1 MLGAV
6 RMAARTAGALLSVIV
21 LAVSGYAWNLSRHV
35 DDGMATSEAVTPA
48 PDGPTASDAAF
59 TVLLVGLDSRT
70 DASGRPLPPE
80 VLDQLHAGPDEGQ
93 LHTDTIILLHVPAGP
108 DPHAVAISFP
118 RDSFVEIAGD
128 RGRHKINSAY
138 RRGMAESEKALVGRA
153 LLPAE
158 RDRRARE
165 AGRRALVDTLHDLT
179 GVRVDHFAEVNL
191 AGFVEIS
198 DALGG
203 VPVCLNRPA
212 REERSGIDLPAGPQ
226 VVQGPTAL
234 AFVRQRHGLDGGD
247 LDRISRQQA
256 FLAGLADAVLTS
268 GLLHDPVR
276 LNRVTQALGRYVVLD
291 RGWNT
296 QELLGQLHRV
306 AAGDLRFE
314 TIPTGTAALDT
325 PVDGVAVQVDP
336 DEVRRFVQQRI
347 PVTPSASHPGTTRTL
362 PRPTPAAGSSPA
374 SATPADTGD
383 NTDGTDTTDRRARP
397 AGSTPTA
404 TSTERTAA
412 PPITTGGVP
421 CVD

>member
-1 MLGAV
+1 
-6 RMAARTAGALLSVIV
+6 MAARTAVALLSVTV
-21 LAVSGYAWNLSRHV
+21 LSASGYAWTLSRHV
-35 DDGMATSEAVTPA
+35 DDGMATSEAVTPGPA
-48 PDGPTASDAAF
+48 GPTTSDAAF
-59 TVLLVGLDSRT
+59 TALLVGLDSRT
-70 DASGRPLPPE
+70 DTSGRPLPPE

-108 DPHAVAISFP
+108 DPQAVAISFP

-138 RRGMAESEKALVGRA
+138 RRGMAESEKVLAGRA
-153 LLPAE
+153 VLPAE

-165 AGRRALVDTLHDLT
+165 AGRRALVDTVHDLT

-247 LDRISRQQA
+247 LDRIGRQQA

-291 RGWNT
+291 RGWDT
-296 QELLGQLHRV
+296 QELLGQFQRV
-306 AAGDLRFE
+306 AGGELRFE

-325 PVDGVAVQVDP
+325 PVDGIAVQVDP
-336 DEVRRFVQQRI
+336 DEVRRFVQRRI
-347 PVTPSASHPGTTRTL
+347 PVTPSASRPGATRTL
-362 PRPTPAAGSSPA
+362 PRPTPAAGSTSA
-374 SATPADTGD
+374 TATPADTGD
-383 NTDGTDTTDRRARP
+383 GRARP

-404 TSTERTAA
+404 TTTGRSTA